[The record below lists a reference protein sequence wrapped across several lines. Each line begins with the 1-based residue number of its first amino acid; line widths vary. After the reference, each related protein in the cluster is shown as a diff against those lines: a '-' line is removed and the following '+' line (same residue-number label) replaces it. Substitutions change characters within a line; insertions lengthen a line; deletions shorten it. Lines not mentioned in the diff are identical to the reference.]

1 MDLGVMGPA
10 RYHCAKLNAGSG
22 SQRRCDSAEGG
33 RSIFRGVWVGGLPA
47 PPLFCLFRPRRA
59 SSSVRLGNAR
69 HSSPSLAHDPQGTG
83 KWTIQQAAEMSVAAP
98 TMAAALDARF
108 LSGLK
113 DERVFAQGMYDSLN
127 VSPADAAAA
136 QGVDKKQLIEDVKA
150 ALYASKICSYAQGY
164 NIIRAKSAEQDW
176 GVDLGSLARI
186 WKGGCIIR
194 AGFLDRIKQA
204 YERNPKLNNLLVD
217 PDFAKDLADRQEAWR
232 RVVSLA
238 VTSGIGAPG
247 MTTSL
252 SYFDTYRRGRGNA
265 NLVQAQRDFFGSH
278 TYERVDKDGWFHTVW
293 DETFGSADSITT
305 SGYNQ

>member
-1 MDLGVMGPA
+1 MRELKADATRRKVKMRISTRA
-10 RYHCAKLNAGSG
+10 WVRRYTL
-22 SQRRCDSAEGG
+22 Q
-33 RSIFRGVWVGGLPA
+33 
-47 PPLFCLFRPRRA
+47 RPRSHRRRRF
-59 SSSVRLGNAR
+59 SP
-69 HSSPSLAHDPQGTG
+69 PSLSQGTG

-113 DERVFAQGMYDSLN
+113 DERVHAEAAYDALG
-127 VSPADAAAA
+127 VSAADAAPSS
-136 QGVDKKQLIEDVKA
+136 VDKQQLIEDVKA

-164 NIIRAKSAEQDW
+164 NIIRSKSAEQGW

-204 YERNPKLNNLLVD
+204 YERNPDLNNLLVD
-217 PDFAKDLADRQEAWR
+217 PDFAKDLADRQAAWR

-252 SYFDTYRRGRGNA
+252 SYFDTYRRARGNA

-278 TYERVDKDGWFHTVW
+278 TYERTDKEGWFHTVW